1 MPGHRPD
8 SPAKFS
14 WVFEN
19 RPLGTRGAFFKIP
32 IFTWA
37 SGAPSKLPRV
47 IFDVLAW
54 AGKNARVFFEYFFQ
68 KSLPG
73 TPLPTL
79 PLVKMHSLEL
89 LFFSLTLPGGRSLKK
104 CQKSTRFLN
113 ILIFIGAQL
122 CSFIVGRVGREI
134 WISEFHLIYRGQAG
148 LEIAPVIFS

>member
-8 SPAKFS
+8 SPEKFS

-54 AGKNARVFFEYFFQ
+54 AGKNARVFFEYFLQ

-79 PLVKMHSLEL
+79 PLVKMHRSRAACDRTSV
-89 LFFSLTLPGGRSLKK
+89 FKCMHPDHQSMHRASQKCIHPG
-104 CQKSTRFLN
+104 QHA
-113 ILIFIGAQL
+113 IGPQ
-122 CSFIVGRVGREI
+122 CSNACIQI
-134 WISEFHLIYRGQAG
+134 TSPYT
-148 LEIAPVIFS
+148 APGKNAYIQSSMR